1 MLRQL
6 IWVTLLLGYYQ
17 QISANDN
24 WITGS
29 LISYHPIF
37 YANTVYLYKA
47 QPQRG
52 FSMIDSAKVEES
64 GQFFF
69 KKTSIKQTDL
79 FYLGFKNGKLLKL
92 LLSPT
97 DSVVLSATAADFN
110 NGLAVVSGS
119 KENEVFKQLESVR
132 VEIESEMEE
141 RDKIAKSMSPF
152 DPKYNT
158 LSTNLRETFY
168 KKLQLCNATIT
179 KIVKEHIA
187 LMATNVLA
195 GLYLH
200 PLKTDSKVSD
210 TAYDNNLSY
219 QHYHY
224 FSKMNMDDSRLA
236 SFNYFYD
243 RLDTY
248 FKQYVDGTSFDG
260 LKEGVDITMKSMRN
274 IGLRDAAALHLINV
288 YSKKND
294 YEVVE
299 YLFNTY
305 YQHVGCET
313 DEQHSD
319 VSDILERLRN
329 VSVGSLAPLITLP
342 DATGAPVDLHA
353 QSKSS
358 KLTMVMFWASW
369 CPHCTDAMPAVKRM
383 MDTYRALG
391 LSLYAISLDHSREEW
406 LKYIQDKPMN
416 WTNVCEGKGPK
427 TNVTKVY
434 GVHGTPTYF
443 LIDMD
448 AKIYYRS
455 TDLSEVEEKIK
466 ELL

>member
-1 MLRQL
+1 MQRKLTW
-6 IWVTLLLGYYQ
+6 ITLLIVSFHQ
-17 QISANDN
+17 VIANDS
-24 WITGS
+24 WISGNLT
-29 LISYHPIF
+29 SYHPVF
-37 YANTVYLYKA
+37 YANKVYLYKA

-52 FSMIDSAKVEES
+52 FNLIDSAFVAES
-64 GQFFF
+64 GSFLF
-69 KKTSIKQTDL
+69 KTPFVKQTDL
-79 FYLGFKNGKLLKL
+79 FYLGFKNGKLITL

-97 DSVVLSATAADFN
+97 DTVVLSATAADFN
-110 NGLAVVSGS
+110 NGMATISGS
-119 KENEVFKQLESVR
+119 KENEVFKQLELVR
-132 VEIESEMEE
+132 ADIESEMEQ

-152 DPKYNT
+152 DPKYNA

-168 KKLQLCNATIT
+168 KKLQLGNATIA
-179 KIVKEHIA
+179 KIVKENKA
-187 LMATNVLA
+187 LTATNVLA

-200 PLKTDSKVSD
+200 PLKTDSRVSD

-236 SFNYFYD
+236 AFNYFYD
-243 RLDTY
+243 KLDIY
-248 FKQYVDGTSFDG
+248 FKQYVDGTSFNG
-260 LKEGVDITMKSMRN
+260 LKEGVDITMKS
-274 IGLRDAAALHLINV
+274 IQDISLRDAAALYLINV

-299 YLFNTY
+299 YVFNTY
-305 YQHVGCET
+305 YQNTGCET

-329 VSVGSLAPLITLP
+329 VSVGSIAPTITLP
-342 DATGAPVDLHA
+342 DATGASADLHA
-353 QSKSS
+353 QAKSS

-369 CPHCTDAMPAVKRM
+369 CPHCTDAMPDVKKVMER
-383 MDTYRALG
+383 YRDSG
-391 LSLYAISLDHSREEW
+391 LSLYAVSLDHTREDW
-406 LKYIQDKPMN
+406 LKYIQNKPMN

-434 GVHGTPTYF
+434 GVHGTPTFF
-443 LIDMD
+443 LIDKE

-466 ELL
+466 GLL